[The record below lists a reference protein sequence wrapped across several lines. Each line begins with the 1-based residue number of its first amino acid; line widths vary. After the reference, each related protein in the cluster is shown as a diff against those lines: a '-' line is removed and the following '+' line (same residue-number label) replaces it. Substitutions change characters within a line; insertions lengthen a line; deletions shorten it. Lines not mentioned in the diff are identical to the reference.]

1 MRGPDDP
8 GEAKLPATEAK
19 PPDPGHQTRRG
30 GEEHEQRTL
39 QVDNTGAPDGQA
51 VQSITESKNGDDD
64 GHMTLAIHDSI
75 VAETPDSQEEVPVE
89 DTGDDQS
96 TKTDKLD
103 PRSAPQTKAE
113 PDRVGVMQVEQFT
126 RLRDEWMAT
135 IAELFANAHD
145 KVAIDEERVPAVKH
159 RYPKLRGDERALLTT
174 FFTEVFVVSRG
185 MFADWDRY
193 ATAATRD
200 LYNTS
205 WSFKKILE
213 SLIDKVKWAREQ
225 PMNMWV
231 AKIKAATTNEITRNG
246 TTKKYQTF
254 MFNPAKFSRADI
266 ETLMR
271 ICEQPVAVTHGRA
284 LRAGTKDEWGILA
297 GMAEGNIVCR
307 RVPEFA
313 KSVLDSNKI
322 TRLNRTIQMQVEGE
336 LVLQL
341 RGRGTI
347 SPSRRSTRAIKDD
360 IMLAAVAAGVNLD
373 EVQGM
378 LNITKTISYNHVQ
391 RSVHFFCFDRVTAR
405 KYQLMYIQFQK
416 QIYTLANV
424 HGPDAGTVWD
434 LQLAW
439 DGTRPAM
446 IREYETHAHVDTVR
460 QRLSVEPSRY
470 AELDDANEAQEE
482 QEGKSED
489 KPPVPETIEISSGE
503 ELETE
508 RPSRIT
514 EEEKARLHLVS
525 AKPQKLTPTPQL
537 VALKQRERTALTK
550 EITQLKQF

>member
-1 MRGPDDP
+1 MF
-8 GEAKLPATEAK
+8 A
-19 PPDPGHQTRRG
+19 
-30 GEEHEQRTL
+30 
-39 QVDNTGAPDGQA
+39 A
-51 VQSITESKNGDDD
+51 V
-64 GHMTLAIHDSI
+64 
-75 VAETPDSQEEVPVE
+75 
-89 DTGDDQS
+89 
-96 TKTDKLD
+96 
-103 PRSAPQTKAE
+103 
-113 PDRVGVMQVEQFT
+113 VGVMHAEQFT
-126 RLRDEWMAT
+126 RQRDEWMAT
-135 IAELFANAHD
+135 IAELLANAHD
-145 KVAIDEERVPAVKH
+145 KVAIDEERVPTVKH

-225 PMNMWV
+225 PMNVWV

-246 TTKKYQTF
+246 TAKKYQTF
-254 MFNPAKFSRADI
+254 MFNPAKFSRVDI

-271 ICEQPVAVTHGRA
+271 ICEQPVAAIHGRA
-284 LRAGTKDEWGILA
+284 LRAGTKDEWRILA

-313 KSVLDSNKI
+313 ESVLDSKEL
-322 TRLNRTIQMQVEGE
+322 TRLNRTIRMQVEGE

-341 RGRGTI
+341 SGRGTI

-360 IMLAAVAAGVNLD
+360 IMLAAVAAGINLD

-378 LNITKTISYNHVQ
+378 LNTTKTISYNHVQ

-405 KYQLMYIQFQK
+405 KYQLMYIQFPK
-416 QIYTLANV
+416 QIYALANV

-446 IREYETHAHVDTVR
+446 IQEFEVNIHNITRLTDIGRLTAYLEKHVSTGFDLEDMDTSTPDSRTSKVWRLTMKSMECPEFLRGIVR
-460 QRLSVEPSRY
+460 VVWFGRTLILRQSAVGQRMQFLRCGHIGHPMARCRYSDQQLAGPGSRV
-470 AELDDANEAQEE
+470 AVDRVIAKLEDLTKPFTSFADIQVTAQKRLMI
-482 QEGKSED
+482 QAAAA
-489 KPPVPETIEISSGE
+489 
-503 ELETE
+503 
-508 RPSRIT
+508 R
-514 EEEKARLHLVS
+514 KADVAVLPDQQQGAS
-525 AKPQKLTPTPQL
+525 QL
-537 VALKQRERTALTK
+537 VDRHLR
-550 EITQLKQF
+550 

>member
-19 PPDPGHQTRRG
+19 PRDPGHQTRRG

-75 VAETPDSQEEVPVE
+75 VPKTPDSQEEVPVE

-246 TTKKYQTF
+246 TAKKYQTF

-284 LRAGTKDEWGILA
+284 LRAGTKDEWRILA

-313 KSVLDSNKI
+313 KSRSRFEGDHPAQSHHSNAS
-322 TRLNRTIQMQVEGE
+322 
-336 LVLQL
+336 
-341 RGRGTI
+341 GRRV
-347 SPSRRSTRAIKDD
+347 S
-360 IMLAAVAAGVNLD
+360 AAV
-373 EVQGM
+373 
-378 LNITKTISYNHVQ
+378 T
-391 RSVHFFCFDRVTAR
+391 
-405 KYQLMYIQFQK
+405 
-416 QIYTLANV
+416 
-424 HGPDAGTVWD
+424 
-434 LQLAW
+434 
-439 DGTRPAM
+439 
-446 IREYETHAHVDTVR
+446 R
-460 QRLSVEPSRY
+460 QRNHQPQQTQHKSDQRRYHVSSCSSR
-470 AELDDANEAQEE
+470 
-482 QEGKSED
+482 G
-489 KPPVPETIEISSGE
+489 
-503 ELETE
+503 
-508 RPSRIT
+508 
-514 EEEKARLHLVS
+514 
-525 AKPQKLTPTPQL
+525 
-537 VALKQRERTALTK
+537 
-550 EITQLKQF
+550 